1 MILRSLY
8 FLSLAVP
15 SLFAQAVKVS
25 PEWFQTPEFRKKFV
39 GSYGFL
45 PKVEPKVDQEE
56 ATLIAELSEILSA
69 QRYKEAE
76 TRLLSFIKERKNPVD
91 PEVEAKDV
99 SAALVFT
106 LGNLY
111 YQNGRTDDAESAYK
125 TAIKRFPEY
134 RRAHKNL
141 ALLYAR
147 SERMKQAKPHLIKAM
162 ELGDA
167 DHLSYGLLGHA
178 MLAEDKALAAEAAFR
193 QAYLTNPNEKDWQV
207 GLVQALL
214 SKEDWAQAASMM
226 QSLIDDNPGDPVMW
240 KQQANCYIQMDDFM
254 RAAENFEVL
263 RLKGIADEGSLNTL
277 GDIYS
282 RQEEPLLALGAYL
295 SAIRMSEVVDVDR
308 TLKSAGYLLQLEA
321 PKEAAELMVTLRAK
335 AGAALSKDQQVAAF
349 VVESDI
355 ADADQR
361 YQVAADLL
369 KQALVVDP
377 ASGESKLK
385 LGEMY
390 SKLAEEA
397 TDEKKIKALKVEART
412 AFELATGDT
421 DPKVGY
427 KANLRLASMLVK
439 AQDYID
445 ALPLIEEAIRLKT
458 GSKESIEQ
466 YKRRVERAAAR
477 QKEKEE
483 RLEQKRRETREAI
496 EKADE
501 EKKAAEEEKKAK
513 DSKKAKEAAEKSG
526 AEDGEKKEEE

>member
-1 MILRSLY
+1 
-8 FLSLAVP
+8 
-15 SLFAQAVKVS
+15 
-25 PEWFQTPEFRKKFV
+25 
-39 GSYGFL
+39 
-45 PKVEPKVDQEE
+45 
-56 ATLIAELSEILSA
+56 
-69 QRYKEAE
+69 
-76 TRLLSFIKERKNPVD
+76 
-91 PEVEAKDV
+91 
-99 SAALVFT
+99 
-106 LGNLY
+106 
-111 YQNGRTDDAESAYK
+111 
-125 TAIKRFPEY
+125 
-134 RRAHKNL
+134 
-141 ALLYAR
+141 
-147 SERMKQAKPHLIKAM
+147 
-162 ELGDA
+162 
-167 DHLSYGLLGHA
+167 
-178 MLAEDKALAAEAAFR
+178 
-193 QAYLTNPNEKDWQV
+193 
-207 GLVQALL
+207 
-214 SKEDWAQAASMM
+214 
-226 QSLIDDNPGDPVMW
+226 
-240 KQQANCYIQMDDFM
+240 
-254 RAAENFEVL
+254 
-263 RLKGIADEGSLNTL
+263 
-277 GDIYS
+277 
-282 RQEEPLLALGAYL
+282 

-349 VVESDI
+349 VVESAI

-526 AEDGEKKEEE
+526 AEDGQKKEEE

>member
-1 MILRSLY
+1 
-8 FLSLAVP
+8 
-15 SLFAQAVKVS
+15 
-25 PEWFQTPEFRKKFV
+25 
-39 GSYGFL
+39 
-45 PKVEPKVDQEE
+45 
-56 ATLIAELSEILSA
+56 
-69 QRYKEAE
+69 
-76 TRLLSFIKERKNPVD
+76 
-91 PEVEAKDV
+91 
-99 SAALVFT
+99 
-106 LGNLY
+106 
-111 YQNGRTDDAESAYK
+111 
-125 TAIKRFPEY
+125 
-134 RRAHKNL
+134 
-141 ALLYAR
+141 
-147 SERMKQAKPHLIKAM
+147 
-162 ELGDA
+162 
-167 DHLSYGLLGHA
+167 
-178 MLAEDKALAAEAAFR
+178 
-193 QAYLTNPNEKDWQV
+193 
-207 GLVQALL
+207 
-214 SKEDWAQAASMM
+214 
-226 QSLIDDNPGDPVMW
+226 
-240 KQQANCYIQMDDFM
+240 M
-254 RAAENFEVL
+254 RAAENYEVL
-263 RLKGIADEGSLNTL
+263 RLKGIADEASLNTL

-282 RQEEPLLALGAYL
+282 NQEEPLLALGAYL

-335 AGAALSKDQQVAAF
+335 AGATLSKDQQVAAF

-355 ADADQR
+355 ADAEQR
-361 YQVAADLL
+361 YQAAADLL

-397 TDEKKIKALKVEART
+397 TDEKEIKALKVEART

-513 DSKKAKEAAEKSG
+513 DAKKAKEAAEKSG